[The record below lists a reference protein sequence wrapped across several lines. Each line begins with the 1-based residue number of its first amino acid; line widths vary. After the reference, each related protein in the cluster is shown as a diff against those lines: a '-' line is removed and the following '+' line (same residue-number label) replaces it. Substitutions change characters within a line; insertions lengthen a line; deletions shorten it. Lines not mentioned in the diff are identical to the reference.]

1 MKKFAYAFT
10 GLKEAVKEKSVL
22 TQAILG
28 TLAVIGGLI
37 IKLDYY
43 EWLAFLILY
52 RISYQFRDC

>member
-22 TQAILG
+22 TQVILG
-28 TLAVIGGLI
+28 TLAVIGGVI

-43 EWLAFLILY
+43 EWLAFLIC
-52 RISYQFRDC
+52 I